1 VVAPFN
7 FLGLAAPERRRRAGL
22 LGVNKARGVTSD
34 GDSAVLDGLRVL
46 ATGRLADAFS
56 DTMSE
61 TLAATSAASSTT
73 FAIAGFALA
82 LEATLGIALV
92 AVLLVSS
99 VARLDAGIQEL
110 LSILLGQPASLTVW
124 P

>member
-46 ATGRLADAFS
+46 ATGRLADAL
-56 DTMSE
+56 SE
-61 TLAATSAASSTT
+61 TFVATSAASSTT
-73 FAIAGFALA
+73 LAIAGFALA

-99 VARLDAGIQEL
+99 VARLVAGIQEL